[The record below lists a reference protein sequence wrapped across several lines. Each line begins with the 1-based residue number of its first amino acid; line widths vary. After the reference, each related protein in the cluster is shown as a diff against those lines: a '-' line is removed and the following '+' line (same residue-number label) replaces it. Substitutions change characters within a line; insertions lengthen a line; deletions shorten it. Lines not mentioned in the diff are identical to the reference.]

1 MNNVES
7 QAWWPFAERYIE
19 NELRK
24 AKNFQDAKRVMDMEG
39 HLKAVAPFIEELL
52 KLRTPEDESGIS
64 ADTESEFYKQW
75 YKPSKMSVKTTGD
88 HPEKFNHGDFY
99 L

>member
-1 MNNVES
+1 M
-7 QAWWPFAERYIE
+7 RYIE
-19 NELRK
+19 NKLK
-24 AKNFQDAKRVMDMEG
+24 KVKNFNDAKQVMAMEG

-64 ADTESEFYKQW
+64 ADTESELYKQW
-75 YKPSKMSVKTTGD
+75 YRQSKMDTKSTGD
-88 HPEKFNHGDFY
+88 ATEKFNHGDFY

>member
-1 MNNVES
+1 M
-7 QAWWPFAERYIE
+7 RYIE
-19 NELRK
+19 NKLK
-24 AKNFQDAKRVMDMEG
+24 KVNNFQDAKRVMAMEG

-52 KLRTPEDESGIS
+52 KLRTPEDENGVS

-75 YKPSKMSVKTTGD
+75 YRRSKMDTKSTGD
-88 HPEKFNHGDFY
+88 ATEKFNHGDFY